1 MFAAN
6 PPGAKESPPRERRFI
21 PDEEL
26 RARLARLQAAM
37 ADEELD
43 ALLLYGAQRRAGN
56 LTYLTRT
63 LPGAGDAIAVVPR
76 RGPVELISQT
86 VKEAPGGSRPEAAGV
101 WRPPLSVNLR
111 AVPGSREAG
120 GAPAAPASLGEAAAA
135 AAQTLG
141 ASVLGLVGVE
151 EQMRGEDAMVL
162 QAALPRATLRT
173 LTDWY
178 EALRAPKGEPELR
191 LLRRA
196 ADLCWEACQHFADL
210 VTRESS
216 LRKIGAEVE
225 RVIYREGAEAVC
237 LLVTLPERAAAAG
250 QALRLQPAPPTHLV
264 FAEAVIAYI
273 AVSYQGYWAD
283 RAQALPMV
291 PVEPRG
297 KEVRARAESAL
308 DALLALF
315 AVGKPLSEFTEE
327 AARQLRLALGPYPRA
342 DFPLGNGIG
351 LDLQEWPLLGS
362 PPRSA
367 GSRLRENMILSL
379 RLGIPAAGDSAFVS
393 RMVWLHRSGVHQL
406 YPRF

>member
-6 PPGAKESPPRERRFI
+6 PLGTNEAPPRQLTLI

-26 RARLARLQAAM
+26 RARRTLVQAAM

-43 ALLLYGAQRRAGN
+43 ALLLYGARRRAGN
-56 LTYLTRT
+56 LSYLTRT
-63 LPGAGDAIAVVPR
+63 LPGAGDAIAVIPR
-76 RGPVELISQT
+76 SGPVELIVHAAT
-86 VKEAPGGSRPEAAGV
+86 GGPEASGEPSLAATANV
-101 WRPPLSVNLR
+101 R

-120 GAPAAPASLGEAAAA
+120 GAPAAAASLGEAAAA
-135 AAQTLG
+135 AVQTLG

-151 EQMRGEDAMVL
+151 EQMRGEDAMAL

-237 LLVTLPERAAAAG
+237 LLVTLPERAAAG
-250 QALRLQPAPPTHLV
+250 QALHLQPAPPARLD

-283 RAQALPMV
+283 RSQALPMA

-308 DALLALF
+308 DALLALL

-327 AARQLRLALGPYPRA
+327 AAWQLRLALGSYPRA

-351 LDLQEWPLLGS
+351 LDLHEWPLLGS
-362 PPRSA
+362 PPRGA